1 MKFIVSIVEQR
12 AIACLCCRDPIDQA
26 WSCDVGRQQVQL
38 DSLLSRPPT
47 HGSLVAYVP
56 WLVSRC
62 SRIALAR
69 DANSCG
75 GRGYMRSLRIL
86 LVNVTLAGRYRHRDR
101 VAGPRTRAENDRAQ
115 ADGVLT
121 GAWRTGRR
129 DSCVG
134 NSRGLAIGGPVRRT
148 RYRSREPPRP
158 DRRSVT
164 EVSECARSVVC
175 HDRRAHMSAPPRLG
189 RILRY
194 VAVDYNCLERLTEAY
209 GIPQHLTRVIY
220 NSVDTSRFLSRPP
233 LPPYPQ
239 RALVFSNYA
248 GPGIYLDAVQQACAF
263 LNLPVD
269 VLGSVAENSSSAPE
283 LVIGRYDLVFAK
295 ARCALEAMAVGAAVV
310 LSDTPGLGPLV
321 TSAEVAEL
329 RPWNFGAR
337 LLREPLDPAGIVRQV
352 QRYVAADASAVSRY
366 IREHAD
372 LSTALRQYVHLYD
385 ELMNEPLP
393 PPTTVAREL
402 DEYLRHTATRMA
414 QMEIELGQYRQPY
427 RMDPLSEA
435 ECAQL
440 RLRIET
446 CPESVV
452 CGRTTAVRVE
462 LENGSSWGIGSFPP
476 FPVQLSYRWVTDEG
490 HYVAGPEALR
500 TPLRPT
506 LHPHQKASYAMTIAA
521 PDEPGHYR
529 LRVTLVQE
537 LVRWFDGLPSPV
549 SADATLVVVS
559 SVAASSTA

>member
-1 MKFIVSIVEQR
+1 
-12 AIACLCCRDPIDQA
+12 
-26 WSCDVGRQQVQL
+26 
-38 DSLLSRPPT
+38 
-47 HGSLVAYVP
+47 
-56 WLVSRC
+56 
-62 SRIALAR
+62 
-69 DANSCG
+69 
-75 GRGYMRSLRIL
+75 MRSLRIL
-86 LVNVTLAGRYRHRDR
+86 LVNVTLAGRTGTETALRDL
-101 VAGPRTRAENDRAQ
+101 ALGLRTTEHKPMVYSPELGELADEIRASGIPVVSQLEDLS
-115 ADGVLT
+115 DEPDV
-121 GAWRTGRR
+121 
-129 DSCVG
+129 VHG
-134 NSRGLAIGGPVRRT
+134 NHHVQTVEALLKFRNARGLF
-148 RYRSREPPRP
+148 
-158 DRRSVT
+158 
-164 EVSECARSVVC
+164 VC

-194 VAVDYNCLERLTEAY
+194 VAVDYNCLERLTEEY

-220 NSVDTSRFLSRPP
+220 NSVDTGRFLSRPP
-233 LPPYPQ
+233 LPQYPQ

-269 VLGSVAENSSSAPE
+269 VLGSIAGNSSSAPE
-283 LVIGRYDLVFAK
+283 LIIGGYDLVFAK

-372 LSTALRQYVHLYD
+372 LSTALGQYVHLYD

-414 QMEIELGQYRQPY
+414 QMEIELGQYRQPH
-427 RMDPLSEA
+427 RMYPLSDA
-435 ECAQL
+435 ACAQL
-440 RLRIET
+440 RLRIEN

-452 CGRTTAVRVE
+452 CGRTAAIRVE
-462 LENGSSWGIGSFPP
+462 LENGSSWEIGSFPP
-476 FPVQLSYRWVTDEG
+476 FPVQLSYRWFTDEDNG
-490 HYVAGPEALR
+490 VAGPEALR
-500 TPLRPT
+500 TALGPALRP
-506 LHPHQKASYAMTIAA
+506 HQRASYTMAIAA

-549 SADATLVVVS
+549 SAEATLVVVS